1 MVGAPMVLLLC
12 AVPLNGYTR
21 LWDCEESCS
30 KRLSR
35 FPCLGLLKRKRLLE
49 TKAWSGENLCLKW
62 AIAWHCPMPQEL
74 KIVSEESSYA
84 RRAARPGG
92 VASPLYPGRNALLST
107 EDAFH

>member
-74 KIVSEESSYA
+74 KIVLQESSYA
-84 RRAARPGG
+84 RGVQPGLR
-92 VASPLYPGRNALLST
+92 VSNSPVSWRKRLAL
-107 EDAFH
+107 H